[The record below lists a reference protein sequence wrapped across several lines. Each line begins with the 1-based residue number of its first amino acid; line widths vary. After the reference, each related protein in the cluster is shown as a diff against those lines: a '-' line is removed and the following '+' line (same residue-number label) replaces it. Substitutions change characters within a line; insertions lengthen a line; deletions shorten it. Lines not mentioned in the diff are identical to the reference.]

1 MKIKLLIGTMLVLAL
16 YITPVVAVSGSD
28 FEDVVEVVD
37 GVDTYKYLNRNN
49 LSEEYTLIETSGTH
63 WLQSFVT
70 FKPANIPDAPTMEVD
85 TFSDNHVYIYLPRS
99 VDDWEIKY
107 YSCEEEFNLYP
118 CKAYLKNSGVV
129 NLNEKFGGYISQGCE
144 LDLMLSWGQCIWCP
158 SGFPFSKIWYIP
170 DVDKGD

>member
-1 MKIKLLIGTMLVLAL
+1 MIRD
-16 YITPVVAVSGSD
+16 Y
-28 FEDVVEVVD
+28 
-37 GVDTYKYLNRNN
+37 TYYYVYQDCFNCS
-49 LSEEYTLIETSGTH
+49 LSTLS
-63 WLQSFVT
+63 
-70 FKPANIPDAPTMEVD
+70 
-85 TFSDNHVYIYLPRS
+85 Y
-99 VDDWEIKY
+99 DWEIKC

-170 DVDKGD
+170 NVD